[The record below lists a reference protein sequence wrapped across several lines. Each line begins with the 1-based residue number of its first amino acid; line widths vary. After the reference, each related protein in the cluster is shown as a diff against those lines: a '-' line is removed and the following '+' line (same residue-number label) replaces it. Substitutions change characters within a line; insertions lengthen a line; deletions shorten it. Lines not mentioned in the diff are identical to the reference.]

1 MFSSTGG
8 ISCLETRVEGGAGME
23 IVFCVSL
30 ASQLA
35 TRGEGAE
42 VRVEASRVLCPRRYI
57 ILDVHCANTE
67 CDGQTKPLL
76 SKGA

>member
-8 ISCLETRVEGGAGME
+8 ISCLETRVEWGAGME
-23 IVFCVSL
+23 IVFCISL

-35 TRGEGAE
+35 TQGEGAE
-42 VRVEASRVLCPRRYI
+42 ARVEASRVLCPRRYI
-57 ILDVHCANTE
+57 ILDVHCANSE
-67 CDGQTKPLL
+67 CDRQSMPLL

>member
-1 MFSSTGG
+1 MNKRELSCFLDVFRYRG
-8 ISCLETRVEGGAGME
+8 ISCLEIRVERGAGME

-35 TRGEGAE
+35 TQGEGAGA
-42 VRVEASRVLCPRRYI
+42 RVEASQVLCSRRYI
-57 ILDVHCANTE
+57 YL
-67 CDGQTKPLL
+67 Q